1 VSVGLAILVWSEP
14 DGGNNKMR
22 LKMVAILVFV
32 SILFVACSNENE
44 ANEAKNIDTTNI
56 KELVHDYTVG
66 NAKAS
71 SASITSS
78 ELIVTDENQ
87 KETTYDLP
95 DDKFFVSIAPFI
107 NETHPCDIHSL
118 TGCQGELAN
127 EDVEVHIENSS
138 GDVILDEKKQ
148 TEANGFIDLW
158 LPRDDTFNVT
168 ITQDGKKTT
177 SEISTFDGDNTC
189 ITDMQLS

>member
-1 VSVGLAILVWSEP
+1 VTVGPAIPVLP
-14 DGGNNKMR
+14 DWIGGINKVR
-22 LKMVAILVFV
+22 FKTVAILVLV

-44 ANEAKNIDTTNI
+44 GDKAKNMDTTDI

-78 ELIVTDENQ
+78 ELIVTDRNQ
-87 KETTYDLP
+87 RERTYDLP
-95 DDKFFVSIAPFI
+95 DDEFFVSIAPFI

-127 EDVEVHIENSS
+127 EDVDLLIENSS
-138 GDVILDEKKQ
+138 GDVILNEKKQ

-177 SEISTFDGDNTC
+177 SVISTFDGDNTC